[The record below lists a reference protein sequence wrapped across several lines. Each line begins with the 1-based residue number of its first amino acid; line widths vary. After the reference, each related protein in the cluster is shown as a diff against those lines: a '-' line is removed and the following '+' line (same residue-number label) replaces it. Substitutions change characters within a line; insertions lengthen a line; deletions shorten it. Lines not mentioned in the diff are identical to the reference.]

1 MRASVRAFTT
11 VFRREL
17 ATVAR
22 TPGYVVLGVGTLAV
36 FAGITV
42 IGGGGATGVVPA
54 VVDLLLPVEVIVP
67 LIAAV
72 LGYRALLADTV
83 SGELAV
89 IRTYPVGTT
98 AYVLGVVLARAVAL
112 VALVGVPLAL
122 VGGYV
127 WLTAS
132 PDTGIYATHPGVDS
146 PALYVR
152 FVAFVL
158 VFGSA
163 YLAIAAAISSL
174 TSGRRSALALAALV
188 VLGGVLGGDLAVL
201 RSLSV
206 EGAAA
211 TLSGAVA
218 STPNGAFRGLVLEH
232 VVSVAFAA
240 DSGFVDTGRAL
251 FALVG
256 WTLGGLAVAIASIA
270 YGRRIDATFER
281 LRRRLPS

>member
-1 MRASVRAFTT
+1 MRAAVRAFTT
-11 VFRREL
+11 VFRREV

-22 TPGYVVLGVGTLAV
+22 TPGYVALGVGALAV
-36 FAGITV
+36 FAAITAV
-42 IGGGGATGVVPA
+42 GGGGATGVVPA

-67 LIAAV
+67 LIAVV
-72 LGYRALLADTV
+72 LGYRALLADTA
-83 SGELAV
+83 SGEIAV
-89 IRTYPVGTT
+89 IRTYPVGST
-98 AYVLGVVLARAVAL
+98 AYVLGIVLARAAAL
-112 VALVGVPLAL
+112 VALIGVPLTL

-158 VFGSA
+158 VFGFA
-163 YLAIAAAISSL
+163 YLTVAAAVSSL
-174 TSGRRSALALAALV
+174 ASGRRTALALAALV

-201 RSLSV
+201 RSLSA
-206 EGAAA
+206 EGTAA

-232 VVSVAFAA
+232 VVGVAFAA
-240 DSGFVDTGRAL
+240 DGGFVDTGRAL
-251 FALVG
+251 FALFG
-256 WTLGGLAVAIASIA
+256 WTLGGLAVSIVSIA
-270 YGRRIDATFER
+270 YGRRIDAAIER